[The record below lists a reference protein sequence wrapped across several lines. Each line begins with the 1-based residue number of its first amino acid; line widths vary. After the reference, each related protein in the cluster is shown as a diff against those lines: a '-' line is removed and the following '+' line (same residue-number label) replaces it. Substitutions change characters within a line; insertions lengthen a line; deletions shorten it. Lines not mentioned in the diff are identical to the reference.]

1 MYVEVYCL
9 VVLICVVFGVGVFVV
24 CFVWVFN
31 IFVKYRLFW
40 LIGVKLFLVL
50 GNFIRMVSMDVLLF
64 L

>member
-50 GNFIRMVSMDVLLF
+50 GNFIRIVSMDVLLF

>member
-50 GNFIRMVSMDVLLF
+50 GNFIIMVSIDVLLF